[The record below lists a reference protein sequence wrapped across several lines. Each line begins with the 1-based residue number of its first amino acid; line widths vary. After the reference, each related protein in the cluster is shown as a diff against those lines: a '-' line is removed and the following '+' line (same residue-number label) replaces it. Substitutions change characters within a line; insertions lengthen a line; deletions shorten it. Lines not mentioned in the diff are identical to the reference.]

1 MNQKIDP
8 RLLKIAQDNLD
19 KLPIDIQQKI
29 GELVFHA
36 RKMGVQDKAQDDFMA
51 FVNYVW
57 PTFIHGRHH
66 QRMARA
72 FEKVARGEC
81 KRLIINMAPRH
92 SKSEMASYLL
102 PAWFLGK
109 FPQKKIIQAS
119 YNAELATGFGRKV
132 RNLVDSDKFKDVFP
146 NVELRTDSKAA
157 GRWNTNH
164 NGDYFA
170 IGVGGNMTGRG
181 ADICVSPGSIVYEQ
195 SRGAIEARCVKLGD
209 KLLGSDGYGAVT
221 CIHDSLHRG
230 TVNVD
235 GAKMSLNH
243 PVWTANKGWVD
254 AGLLTT
260 DDLLQTI
267 NVYDKLSSFI
277 KTGVNHASSNERAKK
292 LFKIVFSCLQ
302 HLGTNATTMFQSKR
316 NQLFQVW
323 GERDNGLRTMEQVRS
338 IRFGYGGAA
347 NPTAYTRQNGSK
359 WGLLTGELPLGGYGD
374 PVQQQ
379 TQQRKHNS
387 VWENSNLGAVG
398 EGGRS
403 FEGYDKAQDIR
414 DGVVTRGSV
423 EYAERELGAETSVA
437 VRLAREL
444 CPALRITRRYGEGY
458 RIEQKIGSSVFSW
471 KEQIVLRLLLGIR
484 TPKSISIK
492 SHEPEQ
498 FVNFTVQGHNTFIV
512 NPYLSHNCIID
523 DPHSEQ
529 EAVLAESDPSVYDR
543 TYEWYTSGPRQR
555 LQPGGAIIIVA
566 TRWSTR
572 DLCGQIL
579 KTAAQRTGEEWEVI
593 ELPAILP
600 SDNPIWP
607 EFWSKD
613 ELFALRRELPSSKWM
628 AQYQQQPASDV
639 AAIIKRE
646 WWKIWNKDDPPIC
659 EFIIQSWDTAFTKNE
674 RSDYSACTTWG
685 IFYKEDDTGIHQAN
699 IILLDYFKKRMEFP
713 ELKQKTF
720 EMWKEWEPD
729 SIIIE
734 SKASGAP
741 LVFELRAMGIP
752 VQEFTPVRG
761 GGDKIV
767 RANAIADIFA
777 SGRVWAPNRH
787 WAEELIEETASF
799 PSGDHDD
806 GVDATVMAMMRFR
819 KGGFLRLP
827 SDEDDEQQYFR
838 RKVAYY

>member
-1 MNQKIDP
+1 MNQTIDP
-8 RLLKIAQDNLD
+8 KLLKIAQDNLD
-19 KLPIDIQQKI
+19 KLPPDVQQRI
-29 GELVFHA
+29 GELVAQA
-36 RKMGVQDKAQDDFMA
+36 RKIGVQDKAQDDFMA

-132 RNLVDSDKFKDVFP
+132 RNLVDSEKFKDVFP

-181 ADICVSPGSIVYEQ
+181 ADI
-195 SRGAIEARCVKLGD
+195 
-209 KLLGSDGYGAVT
+209 
-221 CIHDSLHRG
+221 
-230 TVNVD
+230 
-235 GAKMSLNH
+235 M
-243 PVWTANKGWVD
+243 
-254 AGLLTT
+254 
-260 DDLLQTI
+260 
-267 NVYDKLSSFI
+267 
-277 KTGVNHASSNERAKK
+277 
-292 LFKIVFSCLQ
+292 
-302 HLGTNATTMFQSKR
+302 
-316 NQLFQVW
+316 
-323 GERDNGLRTMEQVRS
+323 
-338 IRFGYGGAA
+338 
-347 NPTAYTRQNGSK
+347 
-359 WGLLTGELPLGGYGD
+359 
-374 PVQQQ
+374 
-379 TQQRKHNS
+379 
-387 VWENSNLGAVG
+387 
-398 EGGRS
+398 
-403 FEGYDKAQDIR
+403 
-414 DGVVTRGSV
+414 
-423 EYAERELGAETSVA
+423 
-437 VRLAREL
+437 
-444 CPALRITRRYGEGY
+444 
-458 RIEQKIGSSVFSW
+458 
-471 KEQIVLRLLLGIR
+471 
-484 TPKSISIK
+484 
-492 SHEPEQ
+492 
-498 FVNFTVQGHNTFIV
+498 
-512 NPYLSHNCIID
+512 IID

-529 EAVLAESDPSVYDR
+529 EATLAESDPTIYDK

-555 LQPGGAIIIVA
+555 LQPGGAIIVVMCMTGDTPVLLPDGQEKPLRDVRSGDKVATFDNGKLSTAKVLNHQSNGVDSIYKIQTQSGKIVRA
-566 TRWSTR
+566 NERHPFLVMNNGVLEWTRLKYLQLGDELVVTKDATDHLEPKQNPDFADHACQGSHTTNETQTPQEEKWGFMVSGKTNNVLKMGVQILQKLKDYVTTITIKNEENRVYIRDQKKKIEKQELNIDTELLSKTIKNYLSYKRVSAPCVNNCLGIMSEHIGEENCVSTTAMTQEKSEAYYAMTAILQLDMVKRQIYSNELRRTSDFTTDPIVSITYDGEEEVFDVEIERTENFIANGVVSHNTRWSKK
-572 DLCGQIL
+572 DLTGQIL
-579 KTAAQRTGEEWEVI
+579 KAAAQRSGEEWELI

-607 EFWSKD
+607 EFWSKE
-613 ELFALRRELPSSKWM
+613 ELYALRRELPAAKWM
-628 AQYQQQPASDV
+628 AQYQQQPTSDV
-639 AAIIKRE
+639 SAIIKRD
-646 WWKIWNKDDPPIC
+646 WWNIWDEDSPPSC

-685 IFYKEDDTGIHQAN
+685 VFYMEDDTGIQQAN
-699 IILLDYFKKRMEFP
+699 IILLDSYKRRMEFP

-729 SIIIE
+729 SVIIE
-734 SKASGAP
+734 AKASGAP

-767 RANAIADIFA
+767 RANSVADIFA
-777 SGRVWAPNRH
+777 SGRVWAPNTH
-787 WAEELIEETASF
+787 WAEELVDEVASF
-799 PSGDHDD
+799 PAGEHDD
-806 GVDATVMAMMRFR
+806 GVDATVMAMLRFR

-827 SDEDDEQQYFR
+827 TDEEDEQQYFR